1 MRCEIF
7 LHSTMFLYVHS
18 YPVLVLN
25 SNNKQ
30 TNRFLK
36 ALDTVGIGLTQVV
49 NPLAHMRYHVFCH
62 HAQQTGQKATPTG
75 SALQRYS
82 SLISNLPIF
91 VKAFRWR
98 VMVWTKSTIAQVYH
112 DRIRSLFVSWRHKKS
127 QRRACIYSTTSVTHM
142 WCTQDSK
149 SVMDVHLLFQIS
161 VEALYPCSSLA
172 FAHKT
177 PAQTRQ
183 RRCSSLS

>member
-82 SLISNLPIF
+82 NLISNLPIF

-98 VMVWTKSTIAQVYH
+98 VMVWTKSTI
-112 DRIRSLFVSWRHKKS
+112 
-127 QRRACIYSTTSVTHM
+127 STG
-142 WCTQDSK
+142 
-149 SVMDVHLLFQIS
+149 L
-161 VEALYPCSSLA
+161 P
-172 FAHKT
+172 
-177 PAQTRQ
+177 
-183 RRCSSLS
+183 